1 MGLTQKIL
9 LFASA
14 LVVALVATSLAFTT
28 FQADRLARENVAQGL
43 TDTRQV
49 WETFQADR
57 FNKLKLGIR
66 VLGNDPYFKAVLE
79 TDAPTILDTLR
90 ERNQELKADFFI
102 VTDPA
107 DAETAR
113 DSTARVPSSRTL
125 DLRQTREL

>member
-14 LVVALVATSLAFTT
+14 LVVALVVTSLAFTT
-28 FQADRLARENVAQGL
+28 YQADRLARENVTQGL
-43 TDTRQV
+43 ADTRQV
-49 WETFQADR
+49 WQTFQADR
-57 FNKLKLGIR
+57 FNKLKMGIR

-79 TDAPTILDTLR
+79 TDAATILDTLR

-107 DAETAR
+107 GVVIAR
-113 DSTARVPSSRTL
+113 TDRPGVRGE
-125 DLRQTREL
+125 DRY

>member
-28 FQADRLARENVAQGL
+28 YQADQLARENVAQGL
-43 TDTRQV
+43 ADTRQV

-79 TDAPTILDTLR
+79 TDAATILDTLK

-102 VTDPA
+102 VTD
-107 DAETAR
+107 ESGIVIAR
-113 DSTARVPSSRTL
+113 KYRL
-125 DLRQTREL
+125 QH

>member
-14 LVVALVATSLAFTT
+14 LVVALVGTSLAFTT

-66 VLGNDPYFKAVLE
+66 VLGNDPYFKAVIE
-79 TDAPTILDTLR
+79 TDLLQQACRRAVSGDLFVIFLLR
-90 ERNQELKADFFI
+90 CQK
-102 VTDPA
+102 
-107 DAETAR
+107 
-113 DSTARVPSSRTL
+113 
-125 DLRQTREL
+125 

>member
-14 LVVALVATSLAFTT
+14 LVVSLVVTSLAFTT
-28 FQADRLARENVAQGL
+28 YQADRLARENVAQGL

-49 WETFQADR
+49 WQTFQADR
-57 FNKLKLGIR
+57 FNKLKMGIR

-79 TDAPTILDTLR
+79 TDAATIMDTLR

-102 VTDPA
+102 VTGPDGVVL
-107 DAETAR
+107 AR
-113 DSTARVPSSRTL
+113 TDRPGARGESL
-125 DLRQTREL
+125 AQDLSLIHI